1 MSQVVTSLKL
11 DIALR
16 DRVKSLADKRRRKAH
31 WIMVEAIREYVER
44 EESRQSAWE
53 DALNAWENFRATGM
67 HATEEEMEAWF
78 DRLEAGNDTEP
89 PACRK

>member
-11 DIALR
+11 DAALR
-16 DRVKSLADKRRRKAH
+16 DRVKSLADKRHRKAH
-31 WIMVEAIREYVER
+31 WVMVEAIREYVER

-53 DALNAWENFRATGM
+53 DAMKAWENFRATGL

-78 DRLEAGNDTEP
+78 DQLEAGNDVEP
-89 PACRK
+89 PACRQ

>member
-11 DIALR
+11 DATLR
-16 DRVKSLADKRRRKAH
+16 DRVKSLADKRQRKAH
-31 WIMVEAIREYVER
+31 WVMVEAIREYVER

-53 DALNAWENFRATGM
+53 DAMKAWENFRATGM

-78 DRLEAGNDTEP
+78 DQLEAGNDVEP
-89 PACRK
+89 PACHR